1 MSIRL
6 DSEYA
11 SPRGETRGS
20 RWPMFALFATAFA
33 VRALYVALAAGV
45 HASPSSDAAEYDQ
58 VAWNLARGA
67 GFSLGGPAGAFPTA
81 FVPPLVPWITSLLYR
96 AVGHEYLGAL
106 LLQCAIGA
114 LVPLLVWSLGAG
126 MFSGGV
132 GRTAG
137 WLAAFH
143 PLLVFFSG
151 YLLTETTFCVTLLAA
166 LIASTEWV
174 KTPRPGRAFGVGL
187 LWGVAALARP
197 PAMLLPVLTALWAWR
212 PLGLTILPRDR
223 VRQIALLA
231 AGFLIVVAPWTLR
244 NAVEFRAFIPITTG
258 AGRALLDSNNDAVWS
273 VPASRGGANSTY
285 HLEPW
290 ATMFRGRSEVEV
302 DRLARG
308 EALRFLR
315 EHAREWP
322 AMAAAKLRRFW
333 RLGAEGGGTGTWQRE
348 GSPLVNVARHVDPL
362 RVWSLITL
370 PFALWGVCRSL
381 YGSRRWFQA
390 LPVLVIGYFTL
401 GAVVFWGALRMRVP
415 IEPLVVLL
423 AALGF
428 DDLRRRARARQR
440 GFRVIEGRRR
450 AG

>member
-6 DSEYA
+6 DSAYA
-11 SPRGETRGS
+11 APRGDSRGS
-20 RWPMFALFATAFA
+20 KWPMFALFATAFG
-33 VRALYVALAAGV
+33 VRALYVALAAGT
-45 HASPSSDAAEYDQ
+45 HATPSSDAAEYDQ

-67 GFSLGGPAGAFPTA
+67 GFSLGGVGGAFPTA

-96 AVGHEYLGAL
+96 AVGHDYLAAL

-132 GRTAG
+132 GRIAG

-187 LWGVAALARP
+187 LWGIATLARP
-197 PAMLLPVLTALWAWR
+197 PAMLLPALTAAWGWS
-212 PLGLTILPRDR
+212 PLGLTIQPRDR
-223 VRQIALLA
+223 VRQIAMLA
-231 AGFLIVVAPWTLR
+231 LGFMLVVAPWTLR
-244 NAVEFRAFIPITTG
+244 NAIQFHAFIPVTTG
-258 AGRALLDSNNDAVWS
+258 GGRALLDSNNDALWS
-273 VPASRGGANSTY
+273 DPQHRGGANSTY

-290 ATMFRGRSEVEV
+290 ASMFRGRSEAEV
-302 DRLARG
+302 DRIARG

-315 EHAREWP
+315 DHAREWP
-322 AMAAAKLRRFW
+322 QMALAKLRRFW

-348 GSPLVNVARHVDPL
+348 GSPLVNLARRVDPL
-362 RVWSLITL
+362 LLWSLVTL
-370 PFALWGVCRSL
+370 PFAIWGLGRSL
-381 YGSRRWFQA
+381 YGPRRWFQS
-390 LPVLVIGYFTL
+390 LPALVIGYFTL
-401 GAVVFWGALRMRVP
+401 GAVVFWGALRMRLPV
-415 IEPLVVLL
+415 EPLIVLL
-423 AALGF
+423 VALGF
-428 DDLRRRARARQR
+428 DDVRRRVRARQR